1 MSDCVTSPPS
11 AVQLEGCCCAAAAG
25 VESARQQPSSKGGG
39 GGEAVDACRTG
50 QAAAASLRRR
60 LRAATDAPPFHSAF
74 SPGARERPPLPPFP
88 PPPPRKHGEPRGLP
102 EGGWKDGAGGASQR
116 RLRGWKIGAGHFMQ
130 LPAQNPNVFKDTP
143 QSLNNESTSL

>member
-1 MSDCVTSPPS
+1 MDAAGDWLPKSLLVRARPCERSVRSGLGVSRVSDCVTTFQ

-25 VESARQQPSSKGGG
+25 VDSARQQPSSKGGG

-88 PPPPRKHGEPRGLP
+88 PPPPRKHGEPRGLKGGKTAP
-102 EGGWKDGAGGASQR
+102 EGHRNVGCGAGR
-116 RLRGWKIGAGHFMQ
+116 
-130 LPAQNPNVFKDTP
+130 
-143 QSLNNESTSL
+143 